1 MNDLPTGIRGK
12 FLALGLCVLV
22 LAVIYLAVITPLT
35 ALYAGNAEQ
44 LQLRQEL
51 AQRLQR
57 SAKALPELHA
67 EADAVQGQVSDEDLL
82 LDGDSD
88 SVAAAA
94 LQSTVK
100 DLVESAGARLIS
112 SEVLPS
118 DKRETL
124 QRVGIHVSF
133 SGNLT
138 LLTTV
143 LQGIQLA
150 HPVILVDNVDIQGAD
165 SADQSNGPQK
175 QLAIALDVYGF
186 KPLQGE

>member
-1 MNDLPTGIRGK
+1 MNDLPTGARGK
-12 FLALGLCVLV
+12 ALAIALCVLV
-22 LAVIYLAVITPLT
+22 IAATYLVIVSPLI
-35 ALYAGNAEQ
+35 ALYDANAEQ
-44 LQLRQEL
+44 LQGRQEL

-57 SAKALPELHA
+57 SAKALPTLRN
-67 EADAVQGQVSDEDLL
+67 EADAAQDQTSDADLL

-94 LQSTVK
+94 LQSNVK
-100 DLVESAGARLIS
+100 DLVESAGAQLIS

-133 SGNLT
+133 TGNLT

-143 LQGIQLA
+143 LQGFQLA

-165 SADQSNGPQK
+165 GADQSGGPQK
-175 QLAIALDVYGF
+175 QLAIGLDVYGF
-186 KPLQGE
+186 KPL

>member
-1 MNDLPTGIRGK
+1 MNDLPTGIRGRT
-12 FLALGLCVLV
+12 LALALCVLAI
-22 LAVIYLAVITPLT
+22 AVIYLVIVTPLI
-35 ALYAGNAEQ
+35 ALYAANAEQ
-44 LQLRQEL
+44 LQQRQEL

-57 SAKALPELHA
+57 SAKALPALRG
-67 EADAVQGQVSDEDLL
+67 EADAAQDQASDEDLL

-133 SGNLT
+133 TGNLT

-165 SADQSNGPQK
+165 SADQSSGPQK

-186 KPLQGE
+186 KPL

>member
-12 FLALGLCVLV
+12 ALALGLCVLV
-22 LAVIYLAVITPLT
+22 VVAIYLVIITPLV
-35 ALYAGNAEQ
+35 ALYAANAEQ
-44 LQLRQEL
+44 LQQRQEL

-57 SAKALPELHA
+57 SAKALPALRD
-67 EADAVQGQVSDEDLL
+67 EADAAQDQASDEDLL

-118 DKRETL
+118 DKHETL

-133 SGNLT
+133 TGNLT

-165 SADQSNGPQK
+165 GADQGSGSQK

-186 KPLQGE
+186 KPL

>member
-12 FLALGLCVLV
+12 ALAVALCVLV
-22 LAVIYLAVITPLT
+22 IAAVYLLIITPLV
-35 ALYAGNAEQ
+35 ALYAANAGQ
-44 LQLRQEL
+44 LQQRQEL

-57 SAKALPELHA
+57 SVKALPALRD
-67 EADAVQGQVSDEDLL
+67 EADAAQGQSADEDLL
-82 LDGDSD
+82 LDGDGD

-100 DLVESAGARLIS
+100 DLVENAGARLIS

-133 SGNLT
+133 TGNLT

-150 HPVILVDNVDIQGAD
+150 HPVILIDNVDIQGAD
-165 SADQSNGPQK
+165 GADQSSGPQK
-175 QLAIALDVYGF
+175 QLAIALNVYGF
-186 KPLQGE
+186 KPL